1 MSAYMNQHLAE
12 QAAGLLDLK
21 LKSGEVIEAL
31 PANLRPMDRA
41 QGYQVQQLL
50 EAFSDQPVFGW
61 KIAATSAAGQA
72 HIGIDGPIAGRVF
85 AETVFHDGD
94 AIPFGAN
101 RMAVAEAEFAFKMG
115 RDLEPRERAY
125 EMDEVMDAVADL
137 YLAIETP
144 DSRFEDFVTAG
155 GPQLIAD
162 NACAYRFILGPK
174 APEVWRELDL
184 AAHET
189 VGRVTGLP
197 DAPGKGANVL
207 GDPRIAL
214 AWLVNE
220 LSSLGITLKA
230 GQYVTTGTT
239 TVPMPIK
246 SGDTVVGDFGIL
258 GQVSCSFM

>member
-1 MSAYMNQHLAE
+1 MKLESASAAAE
-12 QAAGLLDLK
+12 FLDRSCK
-21 LKSGEVIEAL
+21 AGEVIDAL
-31 PANLRPMDRA
+31 PDDQRPATREE
-41 QGYQVQQLL
+41 GYQIQQQL
-50 EAFSDQPVFGW
+50 EAFSSQPVFGW

-85 AETVFHDGD
+85 AETVYQDGD

-115 RDLEPRERAY
+115 RDLEPRAY
-125 EMDEVMDAVADL
+125 PYELAEVLEAVSDL
-137 YLAIETP
+137 HLAIETP

-162 NACAYRFILGPK
+162 NACAYNFILGPK

-184 AAHET
+184 AVLET
-189 VGRVTGLP
+189 IVRVTGLS

-214 AWLVNE
+214 VWLVNE
-220 LSSLGITLKA
+220 LSSLGITLQA
-230 GQYVTTGTT
+230 GQIVTTGTT
-239 TVPMPIK
+239 TMPMPIK
-246 SGDTVVGDFGIL
+246 PGDTVTGDFGIL
-258 GQVSCSFM
+258 GQVNCSFLPE

>member
-1 MSAYMNQHLAE
+1 MKLESARAAAE
-12 QAAGLLDLK
+12 LLDRSWK
-21 LKSGEVIEAL
+21 AGEVIDAM
-31 PANLRPMDRA
+31 PDALRPTSRA
-41 QGYQVQQLL
+41 EGYQIQQQL
-50 EAFSDQPVFGW
+50 EGFSSRPVFGW

-85 AETVFHDGD
+85 AETVYHDGD

-101 RMAVAEAEFAFKMG
+101 RMAVAEAEFAFKIG
-115 RDLEPRERAY
+115 RDLEPRELPY
-125 EMDEVMDAVADL
+125 EMVEVLEAVSDL
-137 YLAIETP
+137 HLAIETP

-162 NACAYRFILGPK
+162 NACAYNFILGPK

-197 DAPGKGANVL
+197 DAPGKGSNVL
-207 GDPRIAL
+207 GDPRAAL
-214 AWLVNE
+214 VWLVNE

-230 GQYVTTGTT
+230 GQIVTTGTT

-246 SGDTVVGDFGIL
+246 PGDTVVGNFGIL

>member
-1 MSAYMNQHLAE
+1 MKIELAK
-12 QAAGLLDLK
+12 AAAELLDQSWK
-21 LKSGEVIEAL
+21 AGDVIVAL
-31 PANLRPMDRA
+31 PDALCPATR
-41 QGYQVQQLL
+41 QEGYLVQQQL
-50 EAFSDQPVFGW
+50 ESFSNHPVFGW

-72 HIGIDGPIAGRVF
+72 HIGIDGPIAGRIF
-85 AETVFHDGD
+85 AETVYHQGD

-101 RMAVAEAEFAFKMG
+101 RMRVAEAEFAFQMG
-115 RDLEPRERAY
+115 RDLEPRGQAY
-125 EMDEVMDAVADL
+125 SSEEVLDAVADL

-184 AAHET
+184 AAHQT
-189 VGRVTGLP
+189 VGRVTGSP
-197 DAPGKGANVL
+197 DAPGRGSNVL
-207 GDPRIAL
+207 GDPRLAL
-214 AWLVNE
+214 LWLVNE
-220 LSSLGITLKA
+220 LSALGITLKA

-246 SGDTVVGDFGIL
+246 PGDRVTADFGLL
-258 GQVSCSFM
+258 GQVSCSFLPG

>member
-1 MSAYMNQHLAE
+1 MQSEKLTAAAE
-12 QAAGLLDLK
+12 LLRQTLEGGK
-21 LKSGEVIEAL
+21 TIQAL
-31 PANLRPMDRA
+31 PSACLPESRA

-50 EAFSDQPVFGW
+50 EAFSNQPVFGW

-115 RDLEPRERAY
+115 CDLEPRDQPY
-125 EMDEVMDAVADL
+125 QMGEVMDAVADL
-137 YLAIETP
+137 HLAIETP

-214 AWLVNE
+214 VWLVDE

-246 SGDTVVGDFGIL
+246 PGVTVVGDFGIL
-258 GQVSCSFM
+258 GQVSCSFL

>member
-1 MSAYMNQHLAE
+1 MKLESASAAAE
-12 QAAGLLDLK
+12 LLDR
-21 LKSGEVIEAL
+21 SRRAGEVIDAL
-31 PANLRPMDRA
+31 PDDLRPRTRA
-41 QGYQVQQLL
+41 EGYQIQQQL
-50 EAFSDQPVFGW
+50 EGFSSEPVFGW

-85 AETVFHDGD
+85 AESVYQDGE

-101 RMAVAEAEFAFKMG
+101 RMAVAEAEFAFEMG
-115 RDLEPRERAY
+115 CDLEPREQPY
-125 EMDEVMDAVADL
+125 EMAEVLKAVSDL
-137 YLAIETP
+137 HLAIETP
-144 DSRFEDFVTAG
+144 DSRFEDFVTVG

-162 NACAYRFILGPK
+162 NACAYNFVLGPK

-184 AAHET
+184 AALET
-189 VGRVTGLP
+189 IGRVTGLP

-214 AWLVNE
+214 VWLVNE

-230 GQYVTTGTT
+230 GQIVTTGTT
-239 TVPMPIK
+239 TVPVPIK

-258 GQVSCSFM
+258 GQVSCSFI